1 MVPPRPDRPIY
12 AGCSPPGVDNRP
24 ETVYSIRNYDFHAV
38 CAVYEGDEVKKEISG
53 VLPVG
58 APWGG
63 PESIRFVSCSSSLYM
78 HLKQPNEFEDE
89 LYCNRSEKLCDRCG
103 RCRDYDWHRKM
114 HEQVYHELLTL
125 SGLNCRTVW
134 DPEFRPELLTD
145 LLRTARDDEAI
156 ARTMAFAGFEYRL
169 AEGLPADRMRSL
181 VVQSIDRGTPVPAFQ
196 VAGDDWC
203 LITGYDADGARVT
216 GYFVPQPWDS
226 GEGRVEEL
234 GEHAFSKQDWLRP
247 GTRLLLI
254 TDECPARVPDY
265 EEFAYLRQMLIDPG
279 ADDCVSG
286 LAAFDSCIAFLEND
300 AYFTAADEE
309 TLKRC
314 YAHLHGFIGLLAESR
329 CFAAFAFFSG
339 LFGRVRHRELVK
351 LSRKIGSLFME
362 THNSCWNAWAAFGK
376 DHICR
381 PDRYAQ
387 LLRDR
392 TVRRE
397 TIGILRELKQND
409 WNAVLL
415 LEAMESRSTP
425 DSE

>member
-1 MVPPRPDRPIY
+1 M
-12 AGCSPPGVDNRP
+12 
-24 ETVYSIRNYDFHAV
+24 
-38 CAVYEGDEVKKEISG
+38 
-53 VLPVG
+53 
-58 APWGG
+58 
-63 PESIRFVSCSSSLYM
+63 
-78 HLKQPNEFEDE
+78 
-89 LYCNRSEKLCDRCG
+89 
-103 RCRDYDWHRKM
+103 
-114 HEQVYHELLTL
+114 
-125 SGLNCRTVW
+125 
-134 DPEFRPELLTD
+134 
-145 LLRTARDDEAI
+145 
-156 ARTMAFAGFEYRL
+156 
-169 AEGLPADRMRSL
+169 
-181 VVQSIDRGTPVPAFQ
+181 
-196 VAGDDWC
+196 
-203 LITGYDADGARVT
+203 
-216 GYFVPQPWDS
+216 
-226 GEGRVEEL
+226 EEL

>member
-1 MVPPRPDRPIY
+1 M
-12 AGCSPPGVDNRP
+12 
-24 ETVYSIRNYDFHAV
+24 
-38 CAVYEGDEVKKEISG
+38 
-53 VLPVG
+53 G

-145 LLRTARDDEAI
+145 LLRTTRDDEAI

-169 AEGLPADRMRSL
+169 VEGLPADRMRNL

-234 GEHAFSKQDWLRP
+234 GEHAFSKRDWLRP

-265 EEFAYLRQMLIDPG
+265 EEFAYLRQMLID
-279 ADDCVSG
+279 
-286 LAAFDSCIAFLEND
+286 
-300 AYFTAADEE
+300 
-309 TLKRC
+309 
-314 YAHLHGFIGLLAESR
+314 
-329 CFAAFAFFSG
+329 
-339 LFGRVRHRELVK
+339 
-351 LSRKIGSLFME
+351 RKS
-362 THNSCWNAWAAFGK
+362 
-376 DHICR
+376 
-381 PDRYAQ
+381 
-387 LLRDR
+387 
-392 TVRRE
+392 V
-397 TIGILRELKQND
+397 
-409 WNAVLL
+409 V
-415 LEAMESRSTP
+415 
-425 DSE
+425 